1 MRLASR
7 RSALSLPVALRN
19 LPLPESHLGLLG
31 VGLVLQSIRPIR
43 GPGASRTAVDL
54 GAGAIAGAAIAVILA
69 ATSAAGRV
77 DLAAPD
83 RLVTDGPYGWSR
95 HPMYE
100 AWTALYVAAT
110 VRLRNGWLALM
121 LPVLLV
127 LVHRDSGREEQR
139 LRRRFGPDYEA
150 YVERVPRYLTLRA
163 LRFQ

>member
-1 MRLASR
+1 M
-7 RSALSLPVALRN
+7 SLPVALRN

-69 ATSAAGRV
+69 ATFLSRRTRRSGGTGSARDGRALRV
-77 DLAAPD
+77 VAQN
-83 RLVTDGPYGWSR
+83 
-95 HPMYE
+95 PMYE

-110 VRLRNGWLALM
+110 VRLRNGWSR
-121 LPVLLV
+121 PRRDRVLLV

>member
-1 MRLASR
+1 M
-7 RSALSLPVALRN
+7 PVALRN

-31 VGLVLQSIRPIR
+31 VGLVLQSIRPVR
-43 GPGASRTAVDL
+43 RAGASGRAVDL
-54 GAGAIAGAAIAVILA
+54 GAGAIAGAAIAMILA

-83 RLVTDGPYGWSR
+83 RLVTYGPYGWSR

-127 LVHRDSGREEQR
+127 LVHRDTGLEERR
-139 LRRRFGPDYEA
+139 LHRRFGPDYEA
-150 YVERVPRYLTLRA
+150 YAERVPRYLWLQLVRD
-163 LRFQ
+163 RR